1 MNSANEFFVSLKLTV
16 AAAPT
21 TGNAA
26 NRDAEVIAA
35 MIAPIAAKIERV
47 EALLDAAAAPTLTP
61 ENLLTLSRQ
70 LADLVR
76 GTATIPI
83 REPRTSPESSNGSQR
98 MSVLDHSSNDSQTSY
113 SSRMNIAASEICD
126 TAENIDEEI

>member
-1 MNSANEFFVSLKLTV
+1 MDDVCQTLTLPVDLNSANEILVSLQL
-16 AAAPT
+16 AAA
-21 TGNAA
+21 
-26 NRDAEVIAA
+26 
-35 MIAPIAAKIERV
+35 
-47 EALLDAAAAPTLTP
+47 AAAAPTLTP

-83 REPRTSPESSNGSQR
+83 REPRTSPESSNSSQR
-98 MSVLDHSSNDSQTSY
+98 MSVLDQSSNDSQTSY